1 MDFPSIP
8 NKLNAIIFNIRTK
21 RDIKGFS
28 QLYVATKLKMSQNA
42 YSKIELGRTKLTVS
56 TLLEIAEILNMQV
69 IELINTVNES
79 SRQ

>member
-42 YSKIELGRTKLTVS
+42 YSKIELGRTKLTVN
-56 TLLEIAEILNMQV
+56 TLLAIAEILNMQV

>member
-8 NKLNAIIFNIRTK
+8 NKLNAIIFNIRTQ

>member
-42 YSKIELGRTKLTVS
+42 YSKIELGRTKLTVN
-56 TLLEIAEILNMQV
+56 TLLAIAEILNMQV
-69 IELINTVNES
+69 CEFLN
-79 SRQ
+79 